1 MNSRLYSPKKLRRLI
16 ISSDLDNIKLIF
28 SSISSVRTY
37 KNMYLIP
44 IFFPA
49 INSPTVPVGEETL
62 RLAPTPHHTKEMMDQ
77 FANDLLKVW
86 IDLGL
91 ELKPRNA
98 ERRQCPQSG
107 EFCVFCE
114 KPMIFEQM
122 EARTRECPVPNCPQI
137 TATA

>member
-1 MNSRLYSPKKLRRLI
+1 
-16 ISSDLDNIKLIF
+16 
-28 SSISSVRTY
+28 
-37 KNMYLIP
+37 MYLISD
-44 IFFPA
+44 FFPA

-77 FANDLLKVW
+77 FAHDLLKVW

-114 KPMIFEQM
+114 KPMIFEQL
-122 EARTRECPVPNCPQI
+122 EARDRECPVPNCPQI

>member
-1 MNSRLYSPKKLRRLI
+1 
-16 ISSDLDNIKLIF
+16 
-28 SSISSVRTY
+28 
-37 KNMYLIP
+37 MYLIS
-44 IFFPA
+44 FFPA

>member
-1 MNSRLYSPKKLRRLI
+1 LNYASFGIQPSLLTYETPSSINSRL
-16 ISSDLDNIKLIF
+16 DLSK
-28 SSISSVRTY
+28 
-37 KNMYLIP
+37 YLEKYVP
-44 IFFPA
+44 NFRFFFPA

-77 FANDLLKVW
+77 FAHDLLKVW